1 VNRWEEAQPIY
12 LAYIGL
18 GSNMGEREQLLV
30 DAIHCL
36 VQHPDIE
43 LADESPL
50 YETDPVGYVEQD
62 AFLNQVVAV
71 RTTLPPDRLY
81 RKMAET
87 ELLLGRTRDIRWGPR
102 TIDMDLLLLYRLGA
116 TDPELGSN
124 NRLLIDTDDLTVPHP
139 RMRERAFVLIPLLDV
154 ISRLQPA
161 EAVSFKRHLD
171 KLEGKAGVR
180 LWKKTKSPNV

>member
-1 VNRWEEAQPIY
+1 MNTWEEAQPIY

-30 DAIHCL
+30 DAMRFL
-36 VQHPDIE
+36 VQQPGIE

-62 AFLNQVVAV
+62 VFLNQVIAV

-102 TIDMDLLLLYRLGA
+102 TIDLDLLLLYRVGA
-116 TDPELGSN
+116 SEPALGSDM
-124 NRLLIDTDDLTVPHP
+124 LAIDTEDLTVPHP

-161 EAVSFKRHLD
+161 EAVSLERHLD

-180 LWKKTKSPNV
+180 LWKKTKLPNV